1 MKENR
6 LLVVMPAFNEEDCI
20 SDVIAEVKASLPSSI
35 VLVVDDGS
43 RDKTAYLAKS
53 AGALVA
59 TLPFNL
65 GVGGAMRLGFK
76 YAFEHHF
83 DVVVQI
89 DSDGQHI
96 PSEVPKLITK
106 LNENDL
112 VIGARFAGQGE
123 YKVSGPRGIAMRFL
137 ASTLS
142 KIVGSKLTD
151 STSGFRASGRKAITL
166 FSENYPAEYL
176 GDTIESLVIANKFG
190 LKISQVPVA
199 MRSRAGGEPSNGVIK
214 ASSHLFR
221 ALLAICFTLIR
232 PKANFINKEG
242 YADS

>member
-1 MKENR
+1 MNENR

-20 SDVIAEVKASLPSSI
+20 ADVIAEVKAALPKSV

-43 RDKTAYLAKS
+43 RDKTARIAQE

-59 TLPFNL
+59 SLPFNL

-76 YAFEHHF
+76 YAYTHDF
-83 DVVVQI
+83 DAVVQI

-96 PSEVPKLITK
+96 PAEVPKMIAK
-106 LNENDL
+106 LNEYDL
-112 VIGARFAGQGE
+112 VVGARFAGQGD
-123 YKVSGPRGIAMRFL
+123 YKVSGPRGAAMRFL
-137 ASTLS
+137 AIVLS
-142 KIVGSKLTD
+142 NICGSKLTD
-151 STSGFRASGRKAITL
+151 TTSGFRASGRKAILL

-190 LKISQVPVA
+190 LSITQVPVF
-199 MRSRAGGEPSNGVIK
+199 MRTRAGGEPSNGVFK

-232 PKANFINKEG
+232 PKNNFIIKE
-242 YADS
+242 S